1 LKRKGCK
8 QHPNWG
14 EDELSDTT
22 RKPMSIEEHLV
33 WLEDLAD
40 AARKLS
46 EDQTINAEEMHA
58 RIEAINSA
66 RESVRLILLALTR
79 HEPQP
84 MEE

>member
-1 LKRKGCK
+1 M
-8 QHPNWG
+8 
-14 EDELSDTT
+14 SDTT
-22 RKPMSIEEHLV
+22 RKPMSIEEHLI

-46 EDQTINAEEMHA
+46 ENHTINAEEMHA

-84 MEE
+84 MED